1 MKIYKTLLK
10 LDCAVLKSD
19 SKVIKIVKRKILKPI
34 GYYFRKLNYNKCY
47 K

>member
-1 MKIYKTLLK
+1 MYKTLLK

-19 SKVIKIVKRKILKPI
+19 STIVKIIKRKVLKPI
-34 GYYFRKLNYNKCY
+34 GYWARKKNFDKHY

>member
-10 LDCAVLKSD
+10 LDCATLKTD
-19 SKVIKIVKRKILKPI
+19 PVIIKIIKRKVMKPI
-34 GYYFRKLNYNKCY
+34 GFYFRKKNFDKYY